1 MQVFIVDD
9 SALVRQRLAELLVAV
24 EHVHVI
30 GEAGTVADALSRIPE
45 LRPDLVTVDIRM
57 PDGDGVSVL
66 KAIKQLDRP
75 PLVGVLTMF
84 PTEPSRRRCYAL
96 GADFFWDKSK
106 DLTAMTDVMRRLT
119 QAEHTES

>member
-1 MQVFIVDD
+1 
-9 SALVRQRLAELLVAV
+9 
-24 EHVHVI
+24 
-30 GEAGTVADALSRIPE
+30 
-45 LRPDLVTVDIRM
+45 
-57 PDGDGVSVL
+57 
-66 KAIKQLDRP
+66 
-75 PLVGVLTMF
+75 MF

>member
-1 MQVFIVDD
+1 MGRARDTLHGVMQVFIVDD

-84 PTEPSRRRCYAL
+84 PTEPSRRR
-96 GADFFWDKSK
+96 SEE
-106 DLTAMTDVMRRLT
+106 RRVGREWRCL
-119 QAEHTES
+119 